1 MDGLEVRD
9 RQRRRCG
16 KETSRRGRRR
26 GTVVC
31 RENVWRAEEN
41 RRVVAIVLM
50 ENFEEEFPVLN
61 SHTHLLQVPERA
73 ELRQS
78 TV

>member
-1 MDGLEVRD
+1 M
-9 RQRRRCG
+9 
-16 KETSRRGRRR
+16 
-26 GTVVC
+26 C

-61 SHTHLLQVPERA
+61 SHTRLLQVPERA